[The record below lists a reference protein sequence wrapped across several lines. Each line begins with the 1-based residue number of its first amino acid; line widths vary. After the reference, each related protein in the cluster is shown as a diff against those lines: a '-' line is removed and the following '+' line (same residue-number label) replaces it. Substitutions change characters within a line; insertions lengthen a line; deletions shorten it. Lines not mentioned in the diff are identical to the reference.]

1 MAEIFARVHGVIK
14 IIQNG
19 VCRRAILKFFYK
31 ILRNKILP
39 PKIALALNARSQNSG
54 LREGETQDVVECSS
68 PLVHK
73 YMQFFSHEN
82 YKTNCLWCVF
92 YEYTTSEFTGA

>member
-19 VCRRAILKFFYK
+19 VYK
-31 ILRNKILP
+31 ILRNKFLP

-54 LREGETQDVVECSS
+54 LGEGETQDVVEWSS

-73 YMQFFSHEN
+73 YMQFFSHDN
-82 YKTNCLWCVF
+82 YKTNCLWRVF
-92 YEYTTSEFTGA
+92 YE

>member
-19 VCRRAILKFFYK
+19 VYK
-31 ILRNKILP
+31 ILRNKFMP

-54 LREGETQDVVECSS
+54 LGEGETQDVVECSS

-73 YMQFFSHEN
+73 YMQFFSHDN
-82 YKTNCLWCVF
+82 YKTNCLWRVF
-92 YEYTTSEFTGA
+92 YE

>member
-19 VCRRAILKFFYK
+19 VYK
-31 ILRNKILP
+31 ILRNKFLP

>member
-19 VCRRAILKFFYK
+19 VYK
-31 ILRNKILP
+31 ILRNKFLP

-73 YMQFFSHEN
+73 YMQFFSHDN

>member
-19 VCRRAILKFFYK
+19 VYK
-31 ILRNKILP
+31 ILRNKFMP

-54 LREGETQDVVECSS
+54 LGEGETQDVVECSS

>member
-19 VCRRAILKFFYK
+19 VYK
-31 ILRNKILP
+31 ILRNKFLP

-54 LREGETQDVVECSS
+54 LGEGETQDVVECSS

-73 YMQFFSHEN
+73 YMQFFSHDN
-82 YKTNCLWCVF
+82 YKTNCLWRVF
-92 YEYTTSEFTGA
+92 YE

>member
-19 VCRRAILKFFYK
+19 VYK
-31 ILRNKILP
+31 ILRNKFLP

-54 LREGETQDVVECSS
+54 LGERETQDVVECSS

-73 YMQFFSHEN
+73 YMQFFSHDN
-82 YKTNCLWCVF
+82 YKTNCLWRVF
-92 YEYTTSEFTGA
+92 YE

>member
-19 VCRRAILKFFYK
+19 VYK
-31 ILRNKILP
+31 ILRNKFLP

-54 LREGETQDVVECSS
+54 LGEGETQDVVECSS

-82 YKTNCLWCVF
+82 YKTNCLWRVF

>member
-19 VCRRAILKFFYK
+19 VYK
-31 ILRNKILP
+31 ILRNKFLP

-73 YMQFFSHEN
+73 YMQFFSHDN
-82 YKTNCLWCVF
+82 YKTNCLWRVF
-92 YEYTTSEFTGA
+92 YE

>member
-1 MAEIFARVHGVIK
+1 MAEIFARVHGVNK

-19 VCRRAILKFFYK
+19 VYK
-31 ILRNKILP
+31 ILRNKFLP

-54 LREGETQDVVECSS
+54 LGEGETQDVVECSS

-73 YMQFFSHEN
+73 YMQFFSHDN
-82 YKTNCLWCVF
+82 YKTNCLWRVF
-92 YEYTTSEFTGA
+92 YE